1 MLSNM
6 RKTIDFQNEHE
17 EMTELMLEAT
27 DSTIADMFIEDDG
40 EAEIDD
46 KVLADVLTKI
56 PEYDEEKEL
65 NKKLDKL
72 TESYIPEEL
81 TNGLMEA
88 SKFKKMSDTEI
99 DSKIEEYK
107 DDYKKFI
114 NNPYY
119 DPRDPQAAM
128 TVGYLQGKY
137 KELEKEKERRQEE
150 KRRKDERREKMRN
163 MFRKS
168 R

>member
-1 MLSNM
+1 MLSNI

-72 TESYIPEEL
+72 TESYIPDEL
-81 TNGLMEA
+81 LEA
-88 SKFKKMSDTEI
+88 SYKKMSDEELA
-99 DSKIEEYK
+99 KQIEEEK
-107 DDYKKFI
+107 RELRSFTS
-114 NNPYY
+114 NPYF
-119 DPRDPQAAM
+119 DPRDPSDVMAAA
-128 TVGYLQGKY
+128 GFESSIKRKQEELDRR
-137 KELEKEKERRQEE
+137 LEK
-150 KRRKDERREKMRN
+150 KRLKDERKAKIKG
-163 MFRKS
+163 MFKKS
-168 R
+168 DK

>member
-72 TESYIPEEL
+72 TESYIPEDL
-81 TNGLMEA
+81 TDELME
-88 SKFKKMSDTEI
+88 SNYKKMSD
-99 DSKIEEYK
+99 D
-107 DDYKKFI
+107 
-114 NNPYY
+114 
-119 DPRDPQAAM
+119 
-128 TVGYLQGKY
+128 
-137 KELEKEKERRQEE
+137 ELAKQIEKEKRELDEFIHNPYFDRRDPSDVMAAAGFESSIKRKQEE
-150 KRRKDERREKMRN
+150 LDRRLEKKRLKDERKAKIKG
-163 MFRKS
+163 MFKKS
-168 R
+168 GK

>member
-1 MLSNM
+1 MLSNI

-72 TESYIPEEL
+72 TESYIPDEL
-81 TNGLMEA
+81 L
-88 SKFKKMSDTEI
+88 
-99 DSKIEEYK
+99 
-107 DDYKKFI
+107 
-114 NNPYY
+114 
-119 DPRDPQAAM
+119 
-128 TVGYLQGKY
+128 
-137 KELEKEKERRQEE
+137 
-150 KRRKDERREKMRN
+150 
-163 MFRKS
+163 
-168 R
+168 

>member
-1 MLSNM
+1 MLSNI

-40 EAEIDD
+40 EAEIDE

-65 NKKLDKL
+65 NKKLDQL

-81 TNGLMEA
+81 
-88 SKFKKMSDTEI
+88 
-99 DSKIEEYK
+99 
-107 DDYKKFI
+107 
-114 NNPYY
+114 
-119 DPRDPQAAM
+119 
-128 TVGYLQGKY
+128 
-137 KELEKEKERRQEE
+137 
-150 KRRKDERREKMRN
+150 
-163 MFRKS
+163 
-168 R
+168 